1 LTADELHFSHGFAF
15 YYFVVYVEMPS
26 MNDVLEI
33 DDLALWLGM
42 LKKVVNGSTNMVVLT
57 DSERRIKW
65 VNAAYSRVTGWSL
78 SECIGKRPRELLHG
92 PQTSPVDLARL
103 ADLMRQGQSVSNFEL
118 VNHKKSGEPYHVALN
133 IEPIHN
139 VTGEVCAYL
148 SIQSD
153 ITERRQQ
160 ERHTAEL
167 KQRLEVAQRLARLG
181 RIDTEVET
189 GRPRWSSEVFRILGM
204 EPDEEPREF
213 EGLLAFAVP
222 EDVADLRRSMATRV
236 ESGEDID
243 AEFRVIGVHRQ
254 QRWVRC
260 RGVPACADG
269 QCESP
274 RNWSVQDITLYKTR
288 LEEKIQ
294 RNEELNQLVLART
307 RKLEESNRALEEF
320 SYALS
325 HDLRSPLRHVA
336 GFAHLI
342 KENVVT
348 GSVDDC
354 LTHCDRIMRA
364 TGKMQNLIDGLL
376 SFARM
381 GREGLNIE
389 QVELDAMLHD
399 VVGDLHDDTGLRKIV
414 WRIAPDMPTVQGDAV
429 LLREV
434 WVNLLDNALKYSG
447 HRDISEVEIGWYPH
461 QDGQVFFV
469 RDNGIGFDPEHAQKL
484 FGMFQ
489 RLHREPQFKGEG
501 IGLALVRR
509 IVESHGGRIWA
520 TSKVDQGATFYF
532 LLPNDADCTVPPDRG
547 EIGKGRPIGSPLRDP
562 EPSELRLAG

>member
-1 LTADELHFSHGFAF
+1 
-15 YYFVVYVEMPS
+15 

-42 LKKVVNGSTNMVVLT
+42 LKKVVNGSTNMVVVT

-78 SECIGKRPRELLHG
+78 SECIGKQPGELLHG

-103 ADLMRQGQSVSNFEL
+103 ADLMRQGKSVSNFEL
-118 VNHKKSGEPYHVALN
+118 VNHKKSGEPYHVSLN

-153 ITERRQQ
+153 ISERRQQ

-222 EDVADLRRSMATRV
+222 EDVADLRRSMAMRV

-243 AEFRVIGVHRQ
+243 SEFRVIGLHGQ

-348 GSVDDC
+348 GS
-354 LTHCDRIMRA
+354 A
-364 TGKMQNLIDGLL
+364 
-376 SFARM
+376 
-381 GREGLNIE
+381 
-389 QVELDAMLHD
+389 DA
-399 VVGDLHDDTGLRKIV
+399 
-414 WRIAPDMPTVQGDAV
+414 
-429 LLREV
+429 
-434 WVNLLDNALKYSG
+434 
-447 HRDISEVEIGWYPH
+447 
-461 QDGQVFFV
+461 
-469 RDNGIGFDPEHAQKL
+469 
-484 FGMFQ
+484 
-489 RLHREPQFKGEG
+489 
-501 IGLALVRR
+501 
-509 IVESHGGRIWA
+509 
-520 TSKVDQGATFYF
+520 
-532 LLPNDADCTVPPDRG
+532 
-547 EIGKGRPIGSPLRDP
+547 
-562 EPSELRLAG
+562 